1 MLSLF
6 DSPGFYLNCQGVVH
20 EKETEGFPIWSP
32 VAVLFAVV
40 ALVLTAQ
47 ASFGMEQ
54 SNQQV
59 SQQLLAAY
67 HYAFYLYDRAGS
79 IAPATADKPGYPSS
93 DSLRRDLG
101 LSSSEFALFGKAAS
115 DFRQLEQTTQAQ
127 IESVERADL
136 LAHPNTRGLTPAA
149 KAQIHS
155 LFLAMRQ
162 RESDAIKGIHL
173 GLDRNTAVTLD
184 ASTASLYIQ
193 ARAQTRAQNILQS
206 TSTPLLG
213 QTKNLSSNH
222 IQPEFSEPGNC
233 LDEQEEDDE
242 CVDGGGSFDLEDCTC
257 DGGAGGGEGG
267 GGGGESPFPTVV
279 VSTASA
285 AYGQAFDPQ
294 ITATVTSGVG
304 SGVGA
309 PTPTGTVDFSMFDSD
324 SDSEDPSYTGSGS
337 LNAQGIAT
345 WSSLAT
351 DIIPVAS
358 YDTLGAYNGDS
369 RNEPNDGSGTAIIIK
384 SDSQMIVTGCPSS
397 PVTSGQTLSFSISVT
412 WPETPTAGLGGAGVS
427 TPTGKI
433 TLAYSGSSTP
443 ATESLTS
450 IDQNPSTAT
459 ISIKV
464 TGTGSQFVT
473 PAYQGDGNY
482 NSVTESTCNFTVS

>member
-1 MLSLF
+1 MRKKQKGS
-6 DSPGFYLNCQGVVH
+6 H
-20 EKETEGFPIWSP
+20 IWPP

-67 HYAFYLYDRAGS
+67 HHAFYLYDHAGS
-79 IAPATADKPGYPSS
+79 IAQAAADKPGHPSS

-101 LSSSEFALFGKAAS
+101 LTSSEFAFFAKAAS
-115 DFRQLEQTTQAQ
+115 DFRQVEQTTQTR

-136 LAHPNTRGLTPAA
+136 AAHPDSRSLTPAA
-149 KAQIHS
+149 KAQIHA
-155 LFLAMRQ
+155 LFLEMRR
-162 RESDAIKGIHL
+162 RESDAINAIHS
-173 GLDRNTAVTLD
+173 GLDMNTAVTLD
-184 ASTASLYIQ
+184 TSAVSLYTQ
-193 ARAQTRAQNILQS
+193 ARAQSILRLP
-206 TSTPLLG
+206 STPLLSRP
-213 QTKNLSSNH
+213 TSLSSNS
-222 IQPEFSEPGNC
+222 IQPKFSQPPNC
-233 LDEQEEDDE
+233 LDTSPEEEEQEDDE
-242 CVDGGGSFDLEDCTC
+242 CVDGGGIYDLEDCTC
-257 DGGAGGGEGG
+257 SSESGGGG

-309 PTPTGTVDFSMFDSD
+309 PTPTGTVDFSMFDSG
-324 SDSEDPSYTGSGS
+324 SDGDDPSYTGSGS

-369 RNEPNDGSGTAIIIK
+369 RNEPNDGSATAVIIK
-384 SDSQMIVTGCPSS
+384 ADSKMTVTGCPSS

-412 WPETPTAGLGGAGVS
+412 WQESPTVGLGGAGVS
-427 TPTGKI
+427 TPTGQV
-433 TLAYSGSSTP
+433 TLNYSGNSTT
-443 ATESLTS
+443 ATGSLTPLPL
-450 IDQNPSTAT
+450 NPSTAA
-459 ISIKV
+459 ISITV

>member
-1 MLSLF
+1 MRKKQR
-6 DSPGFYLNCQGVVH
+6 GFH
-20 EKETEGFPIWSP
+20 IWSP

-67 HYAFYLYDRAGS
+67 HYAFYLYDHAGE
-79 IAPATADKPGYPSS
+79 IAQIHAKAGYPSS

-213 QTKNLSSNH
+213 QTKNLSSNR

-267 GGGGESPFPTVV
+267 GGGGGTDPFPMVTVT
-279 VSTASA
+279 SASA
-285 AYGQAFDPQ
+285 QYGQAFDDP
-294 ITATVTSGVG
+294 ITAIVASQAG
-304 SGVGA
+304 SGIDA
-309 PTPTGTVDFSMFDSD
+309 PTPTGSVDFSMRDPNSD
-324 SDSEDPSYTGSGS
+324 PGTPAYQSGSGD
-337 LNAQGIAT
+337 LNSEGVAT
-345 WSSLAT
+345 WSLAAVIAT
-351 DIIPVAS
+351 GSYNTTGEYSGDDFYESVNGTSTAS
-358 YDTLGAYNGDS
+358 VEKAESIT
-369 RNEPNDGSGTAIIIK
+369 T
-384 SDSQMIVTGCPSS
+384 MTGCPSGT
-397 PVTSGQTLSFSISVT
+397 VTAGQSLTFEISVT
-412 WPETPTAGLGGAGVS
+412 WAKAPTASLGTAGVA
-427 TPTGKI
+427 TPTGNAS
-433 TLAYSGSSTP
+433 LAYSGVSNPITK
-443 ATESLTS
+443 SLS
-450 IDQNPSTAT
+450 PLPGVPSTAT
-459 ISIKV
+459 VTVTI
-464 TGTGSQFVT
+464 TGTGSQTLT
-473 PAYQGDGNY
+473 PSYGSDSNYQ
-482 NSVTESTCNFTVS
+482 SSTGATSAGSNGECAITVS